1 MSQILTRFQSK
12 CVILLCPKGT
22 MDESR
27 AASIWLEGV
36 SKGLHRGLPCFSRT
50 TATKAVVLIVL
61 RALSRLATDLCPS
74 CVATSGRAKSFVST
88 ARPLLLELA
97 AMPSCE
103 GGWTCRRGVR
113 RGDCSVAS
121 EAKLLDEDA

>member
-1 MSQILTRFQSK
+1 M
-12 CVILLCPKGT
+12 ILLCPKGT

-61 RALSRLATDLCPS
+61 RALSRLATDLCSS
-74 CVATSGRAKSFVST
+74 CVATGGRAKSFVST
-88 ARPLLLELA
+88 ARPLELA
-97 AMPSCE
+97 AMSSCE
-103 GGWTCRRGVR
+103 GGWTCRCGVR